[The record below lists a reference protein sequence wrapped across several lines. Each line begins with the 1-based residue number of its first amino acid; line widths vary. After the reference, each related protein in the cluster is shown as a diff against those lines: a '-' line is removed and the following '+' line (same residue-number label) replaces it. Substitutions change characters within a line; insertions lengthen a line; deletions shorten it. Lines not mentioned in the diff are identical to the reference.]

1 MGHCPECGFRLTPGS
16 RACPHCGNRN
26 FQMTLRVFW
35 DDCDR
40 CGNGSA
46 SQGANDGPCPACSGK
61 GFREYR
67 VTKDAR
73 DGSLW
78 CERFDSV
85 LRKFY
90 HAPVFDPIF

>member
-1 MGHCPECGFRLTPGS
+1 
-16 RACPHCGNRN
+16 
-26 FQMTLRVFW
+26 MTVRVFW

-40 CGNGSA
+40 CGTISGPV
-46 SQGANDGPCPACSGK
+46 GAKSESPCPACSGE

-73 DGSLW
+73 NGLLY

-85 LRKFY
+85 LLKFY
-90 HAPVFDPIF
+90 E